1 MKKVRLS
8 DHARE
13 DLDEI
18 WLSIAID
25 NVTAADGLIDK
36 LEELLQRLLR
46 FPEMGVARDEIR
58 PGVRSFPCG
67 NYLVLYRSM
76 DHGIGVVRVVWGGRD
91 LKALEYPPAE

>member
-1 MKKVRLS
+1 MKKIRLS

-18 WLSIAID
+18 WLSIAVD
-25 NVTAADGLIDK
+25 NVTAADGLIDR
-36 LEELLQRLLR
+36 LETLLQRLLH
-46 FPEMGVARDEIR
+46 FPEMGTARDEIR

-76 DHGIGVVRVVWGGRD
+76 GYGIAVVRVVWGVRD
-91 LKALEYPPAE
+91 LQALEYPPE

>member
-18 WLSIAID
+18 WLSIAAD
-25 NVTAADGLIDK
+25 NVTAADGLIDR
-36 LEELLQRLLR
+36 LEVLLQRLLQ
-46 FPEMGVARDEIR
+46 FPEMGAARDEIR

-67 NYLVLYRSM
+67 NYLVLYRLM
-76 DHGIGVVRVVWGGRD
+76 DYGIAVVRVVWGGRD
-91 LKALEYPPAE
+91 LQVLEYPPE

>member
-18 WLSIAID
+18 WLSIAVD
-25 NVTAADGLIDK
+25 NVTAADGLIDR
-36 LEELLQRLLR
+36 LETLLQRLLQ
-46 FPEMGVARDEIR
+46 FPDMGASRDEIR

-67 NYLVLYRSM
+67 NYLVFYRSM
-76 DHGIGVVRVVWGGRD
+76 DYGIAVVRVVWGGRD
-91 LKALEYPPAE
+91 LKALEHPPE

>member
-18 WLSIAID
+18 WLSIAVD
-25 NVTAADGLIDK
+25 NVTAADGLIDR
-36 LEELLQRLLR
+36 LETLLQRLLQ
-46 FPEMGVARDEIR
+46 FPDMGASRDEIR

-67 NYLVLYRSM
+67 NYLVFYRPM
-76 DHGIGVVRVVWGGRD
+76 DNGIAVVRVVWGGRD
-91 LKALEYPPAE
+91 LKALEYPPE

>member
-8 DHARE
+8 DHARD

-18 WLSIAID
+18 WFSIAVE
-25 NVTAADGLIDK
+25 NMPAADKLIDK
-36 LEELLQRLLR
+36 LDVLMKRLLE

-67 NYLVLYRSM
+67 NYLVFYRPM
-76 DHGIGVVRVVWGGRD
+76 PYGIAVVRVVYGGRD
-91 LKALEYPPAE
+91 LETLEYPSE